1 MDETW
6 IPDSCTLPT
15 AERPLR
21 VAEFGSLF
29 ASSLRRV
36 ERPSATRL
44 ELTLAEEASPAA
56 ADLTA
61 RESACCSFF
70 RFDLVPEPGTVRLVI
85 EVPAAQTAILDAL
98 ATRAAAML
106 AGTA

>member
-6 IPDSCTLPT
+6 VPDACTLPT
-15 AERPLR
+15 EEQPLR

-29 ASSLRRV
+29 ASSLRDV
-36 ERPSATRL
+36 ERRSPTLL
-44 ELTLAEEASPAA
+44 ELTLAEEAAPAA

-70 RFDLVPEPGTVRLVI
+70 HFDLVPVPGAVRLVV
-85 EVPAAQTAILDAL
+85 EVPEAQTRVLDAL
-98 ATRAAAML
+98 ATRAAVVL